1 MGRGSEV
8 VAHLVK
14 RVTKSSPNQDA
25 TRCYAFDSDGSPPP
39 IAGSPHNGTLEAPL
53 PPVRGFFIFT
63 QGSGT
68 TVAAVAPVQ
77 ARRLRSADAFA
88 SFSTSEADLS

>member
-1 MGRGSEV
+1 MLLKVMGPPTHCRFPPQWNP
-8 VAHLVK
+8 
-14 RVTKSSPNQDA
+14 RSPA
-25 TRCYAFDSDGSPPP
+25 
-39 IAGSPHNGTLEAPL
+39 

-77 ARRLRSADAFA
+77 ARRLCSADAFA